1 MNFLNAFKT
10 IRVSTL
16 LAIAFATV
24 FFPRVLDNLGA
35 PSAVNFV
42 HFAVVPLIVGILL
55 IASQKIKSQYA
66 LAHAELLVGLYLFA
80 IIGLAS
86 GFLNGVG
93 VINILVSFLLWIEPF
108 IFLIA
113 LIKLCPSPGQI
124 KEFRF
129 WILGFL
135 IFHLLFALFQFVAL
149 GHFGDSVQGVFYFSG
164 SGHVV
169 GASVSASLSLY
180 TFSYLSRAPLWTRIA
195 IASLSIIHIIVSDA
209 KQVIVVL
216 VLAYGLMVFINLVDI
231 RKLILYTIGLA
242 LFLYAFIWCVNTF
255 PFLGAFKT
263 WTDLSL
269 YGPDGDATLL
279 KTAGIRIMIEHFQTP
294 LNWLLGLGPGHTVD
308 RLGGWMLKDYSSLL
322 SPLGSTT
329 SPVSD
334 AVWAAVANSWLG
346 DRSSFFS
353 PFWGWSAIWG
363 DFGLIGLLTYLYLAS
378 VVWRRLCVDDA
389 SRVLM
394 LTVLIHGFIF
404 TQMQEP
410 GYMLTVACLV
420 GLRWNEH
427 QLAKQQKTTSLQFKL
442 KYSLSP

>member
-16 LAIAFATV
+16 LVIAFATV

-42 HFAVVPLIVGILL
+42 HFAVVPLVVGILL
-55 IASQKIKSQYA
+55 IASHKVKAQYA
-66 LAHAELLVGLYLFA
+66 LFHTEILIGLYLFA

-93 VINILVSFLLWIEPF
+93 VINILVSFLLWAEPF
-108 IFLIA
+108 ILLVTA
-113 LIKLCPSPGQI
+113 VKLCPSPGQI

-135 IFHLLFALFQFVAL
+135 IFHLLLALFQFAVL
-149 GHFGDSVQGVFYFSG
+149 GYSGDSVQGVFYFSG

-180 TFSYLSRAPLWTRIA
+180 TFSHLFKAPGWVRVA
-195 IASLSIIHIIVSDA
+195 IASFSLIHIIASDA

-216 VLAYGLMVFINLVDI
+216 VLAYALMVLINLVDI
-231 RKLILYTIGLA
+231 RKLILYALGLA

-263 WTDLSL
+263 WADLSL

-279 KTAGIRIMIEHFQTP
+279 KTAGIRIIIEHFQTP

-363 DFGLIGLLTYLYLAS
+363 DFGLIGLLTYLYLAT
-378 VVWRRLCVDDA
+378 VVWRRLCADDA

-410 GYMLTVACLV
+410 GYMLTVACLI
-420 GLRWNEH
+420 GLRWNEY
-427 QLAKQQKTTSLQFKL
+427 QLAKQQKTTSLRVKL

>member
-1 MNFLNAFKT
+1 MNFLNGFKT

-24 FFPRVLDNLGA
+24 FFPRILDNWGA

-42 HFAVVPLIVGILL
+42 HFAIVPLIVGIFL
-55 IASQKIKSQYA
+55 ITSRKIKAQYA
-66 LAHAELLVGLYLFA
+66 LMHAEMLIGLYLFA
-80 IIGLAS
+80 IIGFAS

-93 VINILVSFLLWIEPF
+93 VINILVSFLLWAEPF
-108 IFLIA
+108 MFLVSA
-113 LIKLCPSPGQI
+113 VKLSSSPGQV

-135 IFHLLFALFQFVAL
+135 IFHLILALFQFVVL

-180 TFSYLSRAPLWTRIA
+180 TFSHLFKAPMWIRIA
-195 IASLSIIHIIVSDA
+195 IASLSLIHIIISDA

-216 VLAYGLMVFINLVDI
+216 VLAYALMVFINLVDI
-231 RKLILYTIGLA
+231 RRLFLYTIGLA

-263 WTDLSL
+263 WADLSL

-353 PFWGWSAIWG
+353 PFWGWSALWG
-363 DFGLIGLLTYLYLAS
+363 DFGFIGLLAYLYLAM
-378 VVWRRLCVDDA
+378 VVWRHLCVDDA

-410 GYMLTVACLV
+410 GYMLTVACLI
-420 GLRWNEH
+420 GLRWNEY
-427 QLAKQQKTTSLQFKL
+427 QLEKLQKTTPVRVKL
-442 KYSLSP
+442 RYSLNT

>member
-1 MNFLNAFKT
+1 MNGLSGFKN
-10 IRVSTL
+10 IRVATL

-35 PSAVNFV
+35 PSAVNFI
-42 HFAVVPLIVGILL
+42 HFGVVPLLVGGIL
-55 IASQKIKSQYA
+55 IAVPKIKTQYA
-66 LAHAELLVGLYLFA
+66 QFHAEILIGLYLFA
-80 IIGLAS
+80 TAGVAS

-93 VINILVSFLLWIEPF
+93 IINIAVSFLLWVEPF
-108 IFLIA
+108 IFLVAIV
-113 LIKLCPSPGQI
+113 KLCSSTKQI
-124 KEFRF
+124 REFRV

-135 IFHLLFALFQFVAL
+135 IIHLMLSLFQFAVL
-149 GHFGDSVQGVFYFSG
+149 GYSGDSVQGVFYFSG

-180 TFSYLSRAPLWTRIA
+180 TFSHLFRAPIWMRVA
-195 IASLSIIHIIVSDA
+195 IASLSIVHVIAADA

-216 VLAYGLMVFINLVDI
+216 VLAYALMVLINLVDI
-231 RKLILYTIGLA
+231 RKLVLYSIGLV

-263 WTDLSL
+263 WADLSL
-269 YGPDGDATLL
+269 YGPNGDATLL
-279 KTAGIRIMIEHFQTP
+279 KTAGIRIMLEHFQSP
-294 LNWLLGLGPGHTVD
+294 LNWFLGLGPGHTVD

-329 SPVSD
+329 SPVSE
-334 AVWAAVANSWLG
+334 AVWTAVNNTWLG

-353 PFWGWSAIWG
+353 PFWGWSALWG
-363 DFGLIGLLTYLYLAS
+363 DFGFVGLLTYLYLAV

-389 SRVLM
+389 SKVLM

-404 TQMQEP
+404 TQLQEP

-427 QLAKQQKTTSLQFKL
+427 QLEKQQKTKPVRVEL
-442 KYSLSP
+442 KYRLKA